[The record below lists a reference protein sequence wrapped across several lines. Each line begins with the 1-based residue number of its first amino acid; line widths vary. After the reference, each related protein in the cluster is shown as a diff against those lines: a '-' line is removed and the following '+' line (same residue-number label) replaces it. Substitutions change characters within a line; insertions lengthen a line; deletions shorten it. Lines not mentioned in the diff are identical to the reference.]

1 MKLTKEEFSRLK
13 ELNTEYGKL
22 RNNLADVEIQRI
34 GLAED
39 VKSLRLRIQS
49 HELNI
54 IEKYGVDSVI
64 NMETG
69 DVKNKKKN
77 G

>member
-1 MKLTKEEFSRLK
+1 MKLTKEEFSTLK